1 MNKTLLNHFTL
12 IDAQHHEPPTD
23 ADMNCDSL
31 TDLVSELRQVLKKA
45 EKELLSPRQQAIDN
59 VLKAAN

>member
-12 IDAQHHEPPTD
+12 IDAQHHELPTD

-59 VLKAAN
+59 ILKAAN